1 MQHSFYDIFRWLNFE
16 RVIEALVAQNIH
28 HTNVEELQTR
38 AMEVCLIKD
47 KEEFHTMLNFYHDL
61 GLIIRH
67 RNTVVLKA
75 EWLIDLFRQLITIPR
90 FDKAVRKL

>member
-1 MQHSFYDIFRWLNFE
+1 MRHSFYGFFRWLNFE
-16 RVIEALVAQNIH
+16 KVIEALVAQNTH
-28 HTNVEELQTR
+28 HTNVEPLQIL
-38 AMEVCLIKD
+38 AKEVCFIQD
-47 KEEFHTMLNFYHDL
+47 EEEFYTMLNFYHDL

-90 FDKAVRKL
+90 FDKAV